1 MFQIMNVFLR
11 MSDYAEHGQ
20 VPASS
25 KTSNS
30 LLLASFMS
38 SLFLSAMLL
47 FAIQPMFAKMVLPR
61 LGGAPAVWSVAMC
74 FFQAMLLAGYAYAHG
89 LIRWFGLRKGIA
101 IHIVVLIVA
110 FTSLPLGVAAG
121 WDVPPETGIRLWV
134 VGLLTFSIGLP
145 FFALSGNGPLLQAWF
160 SRSDHRHADDPYFL
174 YGASNFGSLLA
185 LLCYPVLLEPNLRLG
200 EQSTVWSVSFIVLTI
215 MVGLSAMLIWNN
227 EKAVQKRPDD
237 AVSTEDYG
245 WIRRSSWILL
255 AFIPSALLVA
265 VTNHITTDVA
275 AAPFIWI
282 APLSLY
288 LVTFII
294 TFQRKP
300 VLSQK
305 LMVLIQPFLIGG
317 LLASILFPI
326 SKFWLIFLCIHLL
339 TFFVTAMV
347 CHGRLVEL
355 RPKAKD
361 LTEFYLWMSFGG
373 MLGGLFAGLL
383 APYIFSTVIE
393 YPLLIVLG
401 LMARPGL
408 LGMARGELFKQ
419 AAIILAAIAAITGF
433 AYGLN
438 HFHGGEVIARLP
450 SAYIIICALLI
461 AAVIGARRTPIWMAG
476 FLTAAFICGPL
487 LQPNANK
494 KESYRGFFG
503 VNYVSESSDGQYRL
517 LTHGTTLHGAQKIDG
532 VSPPEPLTYYHY
544 DSAFA
549 DAFKVLRKD
558 RKLENIGIVGLGAGS
573 LACYKQADENWAFY
587 EIDPLV
593 VRIASDSSRYRFLS
607 DCAPKAPIIVGDA
620 RLTLQ
625 KVKKNGFDFLVIDAF
640 SSDVVPV
647 HLLTVEALK
656 MYEAKLKDNGVLL
669 LHISNRNM
677 DLAPVVSALAK
688 KAGFSGMIGLKEPS
702 KGAGRYK
709 TAAKVA
715 VLAKRPEDL
724 AGFKELKHW
733 TPLPEPSAKV
743 WRDDYSDILGVIME
757 GLFK

>member
-1 MFQIMNVFLR
+1 

-20 VPASS
+20 APASS
-25 KTSNS
+25 KSSNS
-30 LLLASFMS
+30 LLLISFMS

-89 LIRWFGLRKGIA
+89 LIRWFGLRKGIS
-101 IHIVVLIVA
+101 IHMVVLFLAI
-110 FTSLPLGVAAG
+110 TTLPIGIAAG
-121 WDVPPETGIRLWV
+121 WDSPPETGIRLWV

-160 SRSDHRHADDPYFL
+160 SRSDHHHANDPYFL

-185 LLCYPVLLEPNLRLG
+185 LLCYPVLLEPNLRLN
-200 EQSTVWSVSFIVLTI
+200 EQSMAWSSGFIVLTI
-215 MVGLSAMLIWNN
+215 LVGLSAMLIWNN
-227 EKAVQKRPDD
+227 GRAVQKTQETETK
-237 AVSTEDYG
+237 TEDFG
-245 WIRRSSWILL
+245 WVRRISWVLL

-275 AAPFIWI
+275 AAPFMWI

-288 LVTFII
+288 LITFII

-300 VLSQK
+300 ILSQK
-305 LMVLIQPFLIGG
+305 LMVLVQPFLIGG

-326 SKFWLIFLCIHLL
+326 SKFWLVFLCIHLL
-339 TFFVTAMV
+339 AFFVTAMV

-373 MLGGLFAGLL
+373 MLGGLFAGLV
-383 APYIFSTVIE
+383 APYVFSTVVE

-401 LMARPGL
+401 LLARPGITSL
-408 LGMARGELFKQ
+408 TKMATLRQIL
-419 AAIILAAIAAITGF
+419 IIALSIIAITGI
-433 AYGLN
+433 AYLVN
-438 HFHGGEVIARLP
+438 YVHQGEVIAKLP
-450 SAYIIICALLI
+450 AAYIIICALLI
-461 AAVIGARRTPIWMAG
+461 TAVIGSRQTPLWMAG
-476 FLTAAFICGPL
+476 FLAAAFISGPL
-487 LQPNANK
+487 LQPNASK
-494 KESYRGFFG
+494 KESFRGFFG
-503 VNYVSESSDGQYRL
+503 VNYVSESSDGKYRL

-532 VSPPEPLTYYHY
+532 ASPPEPLTYYHY

-558 RKLENIGIVGLGAGS
+558 RELKTVGIVGLGAGS
-573 LACYKQADENWAFY
+573 LACYKRPDELWTFY

-593 VRIASDSSRYRFLS
+593 VQIASDSSRYTFLS
-607 DCAPKAPIIVGDA
+607 DCAPKAPVIIGDA

-625 KVKKNGFDFLVIDAF
+625 KDKKLKFDFLVIDAF

-656 MYEAKLKDNGVLL
+656 MYEAKLNENGVLL

-677 DLAPVVSALAK
+677 NLAPVVSALAK
-688 KAGFSGMIGLKEPS
+688 KAGFSGMIGLKEP
-702 KGAGRYK
+702 KKDAGRYK

-715 VLAKRPEDL
+715 VLAKNAESLKGFQGLED
-724 AGFKELKHW
+724 W
-733 TPLPEPSAKV
+733 SPLPEPSAKV
-743 WRDDYSDILGVIME
+743 WKDDYSDVLGVILE
-757 GLFK
+757 GLY